1 VPAFGRA
8 RVAAYPG
15 TVSEPDQVESSGV
28 EPSPIVPLPTPPPHV
43 DDRAA
48 ASAPD
53 GTRPV
58 RWGFGDAIVGWII
71 GIVGGAIAYEFV
83 LALSGTDRDNADDLP
98 IGWIAIA
105 QLGLWFGLLGTP
117 LLVSR
122 IKGNGMRRDF
132 GLSAKWVDLPVGALW
147 GLLGQFGILLVVY
160 LPMSWVFDITRDEF
174 SEPAQEMSDRA
185 TNPIGVV
192 LLVLIVGVGAPI
204 VEEIFYRGLVQR
216 SLINRFGPVWG
227 IGLASVI
234 FGAVHFQGY
243 QLPALALAG
252 LLFGLLAYRAQ
263 RLGPAIF
270 AHMVFNLAAVV
281 SLLSES

>member
-1 VPAFGRA
+1 MPAFGRA

-15 TVSEPDQVESSGV
+15 TVSEPDQFEPRPV
-28 EPSPIVPLPTPPPHV
+28 EPSPIVPLPPPPPAARAGEV
-43 DDRAA
+43 D
-48 ASAPD
+48 APA
-53 GTRPV
+53 GERPV

-83 LALSGTDRDNADDLP
+83 LGLSGTDRDNADDLP

-117 LLVSR
+117 WLVSR
-122 IKGNGMRRDF
+122 FKGNGMRRDF
-132 GLSAKWVDLPVGALW
+132 GLTAKWVDLPVGALW
-147 GLLGQFGILLVVY
+147 GLIGQFGILLVVY
-160 LPMSWVFDITRDEF
+160 LPMSWLFNITRDEF

-192 LLVLIVGVGAPI
+192 LLVLIVGVGAPV

-270 AHMVFNLAAVV
+270 AHMVFNLAAVA